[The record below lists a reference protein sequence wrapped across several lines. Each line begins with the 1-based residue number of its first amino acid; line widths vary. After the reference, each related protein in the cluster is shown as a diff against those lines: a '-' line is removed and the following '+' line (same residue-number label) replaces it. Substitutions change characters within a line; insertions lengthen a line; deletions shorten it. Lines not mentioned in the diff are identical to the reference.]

1 MALGPRDIQIV
12 LQVTRDIERL
22 QSLQQQY
29 SRHQQEQLSLYMLKN
44 LEEKKR
50 QTEPLPRAGEIRL
63 RRISESLN
71 KENPERESSRKKG
84 SKSFRGLGEN
94 IDIVA

>member
-22 QSLQQQY
+22 QNLQQQY
-29 SRHQQEQLSLYMLKN
+29 SRHQQEQLSLYMLKS

-71 KENPERESSRKKG
+71 K
-84 SKSFRGLGEN
+84 
-94 IDIVA
+94 